1 MSSNK
6 QSSRGNGLG
15 TGASPKLRGQ
25 RKKARALYT
34 VILVFANIALAETP
48 SGTKIANPAEE
59 KAVQMRERILAES
72 HALTNHPWA
81 GQYGC
86 GYALTAGATLYIC
99 PGSGYVIEWEACL
112 GVHARTFG
120 NVMETNGHIRLSF
133 SDKEECR
140 LLTYLN
146 GEMFP
151 VQWGERRYLIPYDD
165 VIGFCNAINNGSE
178 PRGEMYGWH
187 LLRDGDHAKPV
198 SGFPAIPAE
207 FRPYLLAEPITAEIM
222 NVDSNTT
229 EEGKGEWAF
238 RDTFFTLNAGRE
250 RGLLGG
256 MQMVVV
262 EPDTIT
268 EKVYITEVQKD
279 KAIGRITQFA
289 TSPMP
294 AVGWGLATRRSTT
307 RLKRKRQG
315 LASCSRTSERQ
326 RE

>member
-1 MSSNK
+1 
-6 QSSRGNGLG
+6 
-15 TGASPKLRGQ
+15 
-25 RKKARALYT
+25 
-34 VILVFANIALAETP
+34 
-48 SGTKIANPAEE
+48 
-59 KAVQMRERILAES
+59 
-72 HALTNHPWA
+72 
-81 GQYGC
+81 
-86 GYALTAGATLYIC
+86 
-99 PGSGYVIEWEACL
+99 
-112 GVHARTFG
+112 
-120 NVMETNGHIRLSF
+120 
-133 SDKEECR
+133 
-140 LLTYLN
+140 
-146 GEMFP
+146 
-151 VQWGERRYLIPYDD
+151 
-165 VIGFCNAINNGSE
+165 
-178 PRGEMYGWH
+178 
-187 LLRDGDHAKPV
+187 
-198 SGFPAIPAE
+198 
-207 FRPYLLAEPITAEIM
+207 LAEPITAEIM